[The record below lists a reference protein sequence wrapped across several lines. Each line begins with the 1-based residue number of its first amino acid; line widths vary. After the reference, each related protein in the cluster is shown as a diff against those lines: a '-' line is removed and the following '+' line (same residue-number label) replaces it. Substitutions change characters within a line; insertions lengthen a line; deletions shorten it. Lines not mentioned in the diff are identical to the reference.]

1 MDVSSAVDRARQ
13 IAATVL
19 SPSAADNDKQGRFST
34 DAVCSLGENGLLG
47 LVLPASCGGAGLG
60 ARAFAD
66 VTATLAEA
74 DPSVAMVFMM
84 HTLAAAVVASAPE
97 TPALRR
103 VLEEM
108 ANGSHLST
116 LAFSEAG
123 SRSHF
128 WAPVSRAESRNGAGV
143 RITARNRG
151 SPARATPTAM
161 SSRAR
166 ARRAGPTDFDA
177 LPGAFRARAG
187 AVGGGP
193 LGRAGTARQR
203 LRADDARGLR
213 GDARAAA
220 DGRRGPGLQA
230 MLEVVLPL
238 FNLGT
243 SAVSL
248 GICRAAVAG
257 TTAHL
262 KSARFEHLGSIPR
275 REPAQL
281 SARSWRPCRWRP
293 TASRRASTTLVAH
306 LEQPRPVDGASRARS
321 QGRGRGDGDRRHLAR
336 RCGRAAG
343 RRLPGIRASSDCSAM
358 PTRVP
363 SWRRPA
369 MSCASSSAAHSWAC
383 RCSERGA
390 GVQSG
395 LPRCLE
401 MEAYLVN

>member
-1 MDVSSAVDRARQ
+1 MDVSSAVVRARQ

-128 WAPVSRAESRNGAGV
+128 WAPVSRAESLNGSGV
-143 RITARNRG
+143 RITARKSFVTSAGHAN
-151 SPARATPTAM
+151 SLVVSTLAPTA
-161 SSRAR
+161 
-166 ARRAGPTDFDA
+166 AGPTDSTLYLVPSA
-177 LPGAFRARAG
+177 SAG
-187 AVGGGP
+187 VEVSGSWDGM
-193 LGRAGTARQR
+193 
-203 LRADDARGLR
+203 GLR
-213 GDARAAA
+213 GNASAPVSLQGCRVMPDMQLTAAGA
-220 DGRRGPGLQA
+220 GFAA
-230 MLEVVLPL
+230 MLEIVLPL
-238 FNLGT
+238 FNLGS

-248 GICRAAVAG
+248 GICRATVAS

-262 KSARFEHLGSIPR
+262 KSARFEHLGASLGESLPNLR
-275 REPAQL
+275 AQL
-281 SARSWRPCRWRP
+281 ATMQVETDGLAARIAD
-293 TASRRASTTLVAH
+293 TVAH
-306 LEQPRPVDGASRARS
+306 LEQPGPLTVLRVLEAKAAAGETAIAVTSLGMRTCGGAAFARHT
-321 QGRGRGDGDRRHLAR
+321 GIDRYFRDAHACAVMAPTTDVLR
-336 RCGRAAG
+336 EFIGRALLG
-343 RRLPGIRASSDCSAM
+343 M
-358 PTRVP
+358 P
-363 SWRRPA
+363 
-369 MSCASSSAAHSWAC
+369 
-383 RCSERGA
+383 
-390 GVQSG
+390 
-395 LPRCLE
+395 LF
-401 MEAYLVN
+401 